1 MGELHRR
8 RLIEQLIA
16 VTPGEVIWEAAERA
30 VIRAARR
37 PSMVI
42 ALTTLMDPNLAGLI
56 HTLRRSGIDVSVI
69 ALDVDPV
76 LPPATGQAR
85 LLGRRIWS
93 MERDRLHDRL
103 AGEGIPV
110 VVWRSIDPADVPLAR
125 LDELRTL
132 WRRLG

>member
-1 MGELHRR
+1 
-8 RLIEQLIA
+8 
-16 VTPGEVIWEAAERA
+16 
-30 VIRAARR
+30 
-37 PSMVI
+37 
-42 ALTTLMDPNLAGLI
+42 
-56 HTLRRSGIDVSVI
+56 VSVI